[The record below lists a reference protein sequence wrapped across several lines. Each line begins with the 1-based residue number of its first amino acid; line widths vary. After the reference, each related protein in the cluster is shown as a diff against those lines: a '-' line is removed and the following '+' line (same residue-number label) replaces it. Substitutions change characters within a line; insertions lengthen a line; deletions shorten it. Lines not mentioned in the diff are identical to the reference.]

1 VVRDAL
7 GAPGLSLAA
16 ARAAMLEATRFVP
29 FPDAAPAL
37 RTLRERGVR
46 LVVASN
52 WDCSLP
58 QVLED
63 AGLRALVD
71 GVVSSASVGAD
82 KPAPAVFEAA
92 LALAGC
98 GPEDAVHVGD
108 SVESDVVGAQAAGV
122 RALLIDRDSDGGDI
136 RSLAELPRVLSAG

>member
-1 VVRDAL
+1 
-7 GAPGLSLAA
+7 
-16 ARAAMLEATRFVP
+16 
-29 FPDAAPAL
+29 
-37 RTLRERGVR
+37 
-46 LVVASN
+46 
-52 WDCSLP
+52 
-58 QVLED
+58 
-63 AGLRALVD
+63 
-71 GVVSSASVGAD
+71 GVVSSASVGAN

-136 RSLAELPRVLSAG
+136 RSLAELPRVLSAA